1 MTLFK
6 AVNELKDLAE
16 KNGRDN
22 DKWRLRGETKHVNSR
37 NNNGRKNWKKI
48 QVYFL
53 IVRVVKKNKKRQLAN
68 KQRNKKQK
76 QKKKK
81 KKEKKKKQE
90 KKQIKRKTRQ

>member
-1 MTLFK
+1 MI
-6 AVNELKDLAE
+6 NEDLEE
-16 KNGRDN
+16 KLNM
-22 DKWRLRGETKHVNSR
+22 LIQETIMEE
-37 NNNGRKNWKKI
+37 KNWKKI

-81 KKEKKKKQE
+81 KKK
-90 KKQIKRKTRQ
+90 KRKNKKRNKEKEKLVSKTLQHDKNEDEKVFDKHFL

>member
-1 MTLFK
+1 MI
-6 AVNELKDLAE
+6 NEDLEE
-16 KNGRDN
+16 KLNM
-22 DKWRLRGETKHVNSR
+22 LIQETIMEE
-37 NNNGRKNWKKI
+37 KNWKKI

-81 KKEKKKKQE
+81 KKEKRKKQE
-90 KKQIKRKTRQ
+90 KKQRKRKTRQ